1 MTTITFYK
9 SKNGEYKRL
18 TCKGHAG
25 YANAGKDIVCAA
37 VSCLVINTI
46 NSLNELTHELMDIT
60 TDEKKG
66 VIDCRFQNEISE
78 KGVLLMD
85 SLVLGLENIVADYGN
100 RYLELKFKE
109 V

>member
-1 MTTITFYK
+1 MTTITIYK
-9 SKNGEYKRL
+9 SKAGEYKRF

-25 YANAGKDIVCAA
+25 YADAGKDIVCAA

-46 NSLNELTHELMDIT
+46 NSLDELTHEKMEIT
-60 TDEKKG
+60 TEEAKG
-66 VIDCRFQNEISE
+66 VIDCSFQEMPSKE
-78 KGVLLMD
+78 GMLLMD
-85 SLVLGLENIVADYGN
+85 SLVLGLKGIAGDYGN